1 MPSAPRAFGECKDVV
16 EGVGELVP
24 ELRRGVFLLFAGVPA
39 RRANRRQ
46 AMVVSAHDGLT
57 LAWRDAAL
65 TRCASRQNFHGLVP
79 LSRGEMEFLSHLIKG
94 LRDLPALIQ
103 WAGYVGLTAIIFV
116 ETGLFF
122 GFFLPGDSL
131 LVTAGLLASQG
142 FGLDVYMLGVLLNI
156 AAIVGDNTNYWIGR
170 YMGPRVFTREDS
182 LFFRRRHVER
192 AHDFYERNGAK
203 TIVLARFMPI
213 IRTFAPL
220 VAGVARM
227 SYRTF
232 LTYSVL
238 GGTAWIWSMLFVGY
252 FLGRYIPGIDKHIE
266 KVIIVVI
273 FLSIL
278 PGIIGWIRER
288 RAGKTVP
295 G

>member
-1 MPSAPRAFGECKDVV
+1 MD
-16 EGVGELVP
+16 
-24 ELRRGVFLLFAGVPA
+24 
-39 RRANRRQ
+39 
-46 AMVVSAHDGLT
+46 T
-57 LAWRDAAL
+57 LSD
-65 TRCASRQNFHGLVP
+65 
-79 LSRGEMEFLSHLIKG
+79 LIHRLG
-94 LRDLPALIQ
+94 DLPALIQ

-142 FGLDVYMLGVLLNI
+142 FSLDVYLLGLLLNI
-156 AAIVGDNTNYWIGR
+156 AAVVGDNTNYWIGR
-170 YMGPRVFTREDS
+170 FMGPKVFTREES

-192 AHDFYERNGAK
+192 AHEFYEKHGAK

-238 GGTAWIWSMLFVGY
+238 GGTVWIWSMLFIGY
-252 FLGRYIPGIDKHIE
+252 FLGRMVPGIDKHIE
-266 KVIIVVI
+266 KVIIIVI

-278 PGIIGWIRER
+278 PGIISWLRER
-288 RAGKTVP
+288 KIAKQQPEAGRL
-295 G
+295 